1 LEQEQGWRRP
11 PGRDSQGLQVLKL
24 QPRGWW
30 LVFGLFWPG
39 LAAALDD
46 PYPDIAAAYL
56 VRVDGRPLW
65 GHEVDAS
72 LPPASLTKLMTALLV
87 AERGQLDAVATVG
100 PGAAKETGSR
110 LGLVKGERLKVHD
123 LLAATLL
130 RSANDACHALADW
143 HSGSEARFVARMNE
157 RASQLGLHHTHYANA
172 CGHDD
177 PQQRSSAADLAAL
190 ADALMARPELA
201 DLVRRQRLVIQ
212 NVAGRRFDLANRNA
226 LIGAFDGA
234 IGIKTGYTPE
244 AGPCIVALA
253 ERRGVR
259 VMAVLLRGRDRWW
272 DVHALLAQAFV
283 RAGVD
288 GAH

>member
-1 LEQEQGWRRP
+1 MSARRWLIL
-11 PGRDSQGLQVLKL
+11 GLL
-24 QPRGWW
+24 
-30 LVFGLFWPG
+30 WPG

-65 GHEVDAS
+65 GHRVDAA
-72 LPPASLTKLMTALLV
+72 LAPASLTKLMTALLV
-87 AERGQLDAVATVG
+87 AEKGQLDALATVS
-100 PGAAKETGSR
+100 AAAARETGSR
-110 LGLVKGERLKVHD
+110 LGVAKGDRLAVRD
-123 LLAATLL
+123 LLAAALL
-130 RSANDACHALADW
+130 RSANDACHALAEW
-143 HSGSEARFVARMNE
+143 HSGEEARFVAAMNR
-157 RASQLGLHHTHYANA
+157 RAGEMGLKSTHFANA

-177 PQQRSSAADLAAL
+177 PRQRTSAADLAVL
-190 ADALMARPELA
+190 ADALVARSELA
-201 DLVRRQRLVIQ
+201 EMVRQERLSIRDA
-212 NVAGRRFDLANRNA
+212 AGRRYELKNRNA

-259 VMAVLLRGRDRWW
+259 VQAVLLRGKDRWW
-272 DVHALLAQAFV
+272 DIHALLAEAFR

-288 GAH
+288 GDR